1 MLFPILA
8 VHKLFYGKY
17 FSNKYMFLN
26 CGNITEGLG
35 SVSFQG
41 IWILQ
46 ATERVNPPS
55 TKLKA
60 NKKQTH

>member
-8 VHKLFYGKY
+8 VHKLFLWSIL
-17 FSNKYMFLN
+17 FQQYMFLN

-46 ATERVNPPS
+46 ATERVNPPP